1 MFDFVVEVLHA
12 LGHFLLVDR
21 VVNVAIVQVGGAH
34 VGLAVL
40 VQFGRASS
48 GPAVGSW
55 KTRITQ
61 S

>member
-12 LGHFLLVDR
+12 LGHFLLIDR
-21 VVNVAIVQVGGAH
+21 VVNVAIVQVGVAH

-48 GPAVGSW
+48 GPAVGS
-55 KTRITQ
+55 
-61 S
+61 